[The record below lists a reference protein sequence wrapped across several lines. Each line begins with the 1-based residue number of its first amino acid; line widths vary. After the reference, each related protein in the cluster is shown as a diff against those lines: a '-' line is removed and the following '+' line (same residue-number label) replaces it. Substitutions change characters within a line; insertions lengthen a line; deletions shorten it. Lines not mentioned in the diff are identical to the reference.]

1 MLRKR
6 KSGSDERF
14 LFISETEKT
23 MLKKDSYVMKTG
35 DGVCLVME
43 ELCMKAPGSPA
54 PVPYSRLQPR
64 KDPGSSV
71 FVPVKEHYPDIRPVL
86 TKEEAEDLIENVSE
100 IDPGTLPEGKKGDSR
115 FLEALYSGDPKTLVG
130 LIKGLFLKARE
141 RSSSG
146 RPKIAAEE
154 RAFRMAEEI
163 LYSELALVLNI
174 SEEEVLERLR
184 LSAEKKT
191 CE

>member
-54 PVPYSRLQPR
+54 PVPYYRLQPL
-64 KDPGSSV
+64 KDPGIPSSQSSLAS
-71 FVPVKEHYPDIRPVL
+71 YP
-86 TKEEAEDLIENVSE
+86 
-100 IDPGTLPEGKKGDSR
+100 
-115 FLEALYSGDPKTLVG
+115 
-130 LIKGLFLKARE
+130 
-141 RSSSG
+141 SSG
-146 RPKIAAEE
+146 SPPCSCAAVQE
-154 RAFRMAEEI
+154 
-163 LYSELALVLNI
+163 
-174 SEEEVLERLR
+174 
-184 LSAEKKT
+184 
-191 CE
+191 

>member
-54 PVPYSRLQPR
+54 PVPYYRLQPL

-86 TKEEAEDLIENVSE
+86 TKEE
-100 IDPGTLPEGKKGDSR
+100 
-115 FLEALYSGDPKTLVG
+115 
-130 LIKGLFLKARE
+130 
-141 RSSSG
+141 
-146 RPKIAAEE
+146 
-154 RAFRMAEEI
+154 AEEI